1 MKRLIKELSLS
12 GLTLKQKAIVYGISL
27 YRFAFLQA
35 RRKPRFGSCF

>member
-12 GLTLKQKAIVYGISL
+12 GLTLKQKAIYGISL